1 MTNFTI
7 NTLGISI
14 SQIKEGIFINEKPF
28 LPATIQTITP
38 HYHFA
43 AYFTYILFTK
53 ETQNC

>member
-38 HYHFA
+38 HYHFT